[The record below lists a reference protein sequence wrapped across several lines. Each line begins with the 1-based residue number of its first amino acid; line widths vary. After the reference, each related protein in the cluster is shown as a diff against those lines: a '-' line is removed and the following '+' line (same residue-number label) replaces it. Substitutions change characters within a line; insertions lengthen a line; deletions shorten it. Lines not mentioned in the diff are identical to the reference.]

1 MLKLFRI
8 SSLLEGVSY
17 LVILCVTLGV
27 ISRDFVYVLG
37 MTHGVLFMLYFV
49 LSLAAS
55 HKQGWSVITWLLVL
69 LASLIPFAFI
79 PVELF
84 VRKELLKNEQ
94 AAATD
99 PALSA

>member
-1 MLKLFRI
+1 M
-8 SSLLEGVSY
+8 
-17 LVILCVTLGV
+17 
-27 ISRDFVYVLG
+27 LG

-55 HKQGWSVITWLLVL
+55 HKQGWSVMTWLLVL
-69 LASLIPFAFI
+69 LASLVPFAFI

-94 AAATD
+94 AAATNL
-99 PALSA
+99 AQGS